1 MLSGFAA
8 QTTQPDQLYQ
18 NFLTARKFN
27 DADVQSLGL
36 ALLDPDETYALLG
49 HTKEWSV
56 KLPYYGADGL
66 ETGFNRVR
74 LLTPKSKMKYS
85 QPRASGSHVYFAPGV
100 TWKQVMQDVD
110 IPIIITE
117 GEFKAWQ
124 LTKQITADGLAYAAV
139 GLAGVTSWTDKSGLH
154 LHKDLMK
161 IIWQRKSSF
170 AEKHRKVYIV
180 FDYDGAEDHGE
191 PNEQVGMAETRL
203 AVTLRGLG
211 AEVHLCRV
219 GKFGS
224 GKGSKYAI
232 DDHLLAGGQLAQ
244 VLTAT
249 SAVMNGIDTL
259 ETKLYEFKTKY
270 ALLNGDVMRLRDG
283 LLLQWSKA
291 RIDSAQDFFVQ
302 VTAKPNGGTSSKTIY
317 MLDAYKDWLRRCD
330 LDGVGMFPEYQGVTI
345 TPERQYN
352 LFKNWMHEPLSGD
365 PRTYLD
371 FCDYFFR
378 DEPAFAEY
386 WHDWVANIIQFPW
399 RRNYTTPQFVSAIEG
414 IGKSA
419 IAEFVASMLGVGEG
433 QPAAVIGPDELF
445 GNFNGMLK
453 GKIFIVVNEPSSDR
467 DDHSAK
473 LKNYITS
480 DELTINNKYG
490 AQYSIRN
497 YLNFVFTS
505 NKPYITHM
513 GDTSRREAIYSP
525 KSLTNVE
532 THPKV
537 TALMQWAHQQH
548 GFGIMLNWYMNR
560 DISSFDLKKAAP
572 KTQYREK
579 AIQLSK
585 TPLEVFAY
593 ELKDWVNEHLEGVGA
608 FTASQLQVLC
618 ERWGHDSKAKVHY
631 IRKAMESQGAIE
643 PSRLIKAQGK
653 PARFTTI
660 ITEDAAQKGRGEPT
674 WAHVVKDTETA
685 LQRELQQD
693 GSF

>member
-18 NFLTARKFN
+18 NFLTARQFT

-36 ALLDPDETYALLG
+36 QLLDPQETYALLG
-49 HTKEWSV
+49 HTKEWSI
-56 KLPYYGADGL
+56 KLPYYGTDGL

-74 LLTPKSKMKYS
+74 ILTPKGKMKYS
-85 QPRASGSHVYFAPGV
+85 QARASGSHVYFPPGV
-100 TWKQVMQDVD
+100 AWKQVMQDVD

-124 LTKQITADGLAYAAV
+124 LTKQITADGLTYAAV
-139 GLAGVTSWTDKSGLH
+139 GLAGVTSWTDKTGLH
-154 LHKDLMK
+154 LHQDLMK
-161 IIWQRKSSF
+161 IVWQRKSSF

-180 FDYDGAEDHGE
+180 FDYDGAEDDGE

-224 GKGSKYAI
+224 GKGAKYAI
-232 DDHLLAGGQLAQ
+232 DDHLLSGGQLAQ
-244 VLTAT
+244 VLTTT
-249 SAVMNGIDTL
+249 STVMNGIDTL

-270 ALLNGDVMRLRDG
+270 ALLNGDVLRLKDG
-283 LLLQWSKA
+283 LILNWSKA
-291 RIDSAQDFFVQ
+291 RIDAAQDYFVQ

-317 MLDAYKDWLRRCD
+317 VLDAYKDWTRRCD
-330 LDGVGMFPEYQGVTI
+330 LDGVGMFPEYQGMTI
-345 TPERQYN
+345 TPYKQYN
-352 LFKNWMHEPLSGD
+352 LFKNWTHEPRAGD
-365 PRTYLD
+365 PRPYLD
-371 FCDYFFR
+371 FCEYFFR
-378 DEPAFAEY
+378 DEPAFADY
-386 WHDWVANIIQFPW
+386 WHDWVANIVQYPW
-399 RRNYTTPQFVSAIEG
+399 RRNYTTPQFASSIEG

-419 IAEFVASMLGVGEG
+419 IAEFIAEMLGVGEG
-433 QPAAVIGPDELF
+433 YPAAVIGPDELF

-480 DELTINNKYG
+480 NELTINNKYG
-490 AQYSIRN
+490 AQYSITN
-497 YLNFVFTS
+497 YINFVFTT
-505 NKPYITHM
+505 NKSYVTHM
-513 GDTSRREAIYSP
+513 GDTARREAIYSP
-525 KSLTNVE
+525 SSLSNQE

-537 TALMQWAHQQH
+537 VALMAWARQQQ

-560 DISSFDLKKAAP
+560 DITGFDPKKAAP
-572 KTQYREK
+572 KTQYRET

-585 TPLEVFAY
+585 TPLEAFAL
-593 ELKDWVNEHLEGVGA
+593 ELKAWVNDHLDGVGA

-618 ERWGHDSKAKVHY
+618 QRWGHDGNAKAQY
-631 IRKAMESQGAIE
+631 IRKALQPQGTIDPSKMIKVNGKSARYTTFMTPEVTQSQRA
-643 PSRLIKAQGK
+643 
-653 PARFTTI
+653 
-660 ITEDAAQKGRGEPT
+660 EPT
-674 WAHVVKDTETA
+674 WSQVVTKTEGA
-685 LQRELQQD
+685 MQRELEQN